1 MKRYET
7 IVIADPEVSEENRI
21 ALFERYEGIVSQ
33 GGGLLVEIDTWGTRP
48 LAYEIKKKGRGF
60 YFRLDYCGLGALVD
74 EIERF
79 SRIDERILKYLT
91 VMTDP
96 EADPDQIRAEM
107 DRKKEAQQA
116 EKAEAAASE
125 ATEESA
131 EPAPSETSEPAIA
144 GETESSGET
153 PSKE

>member
-7 IVIADPEVSEENRI
+7 IVIADPEVPEENRTV
-21 ALFERYEGIVSQ
+21 LFERYEGIVSQ

-48 LAYEIKKKGRGF
+48 LAYEIKKKRRGF
-60 YFRLDYCGLGALVD
+60 YFRLDYCGLGSLVD

-91 VMTDP
+91 VMTNP
-96 EADPDQIRAEM
+96 EADTDQIRAEM

-116 EKAEAAASE
+116 EKAEAAE
-125 ATEESA
+125 ATAESA
-131 EPAPSETSEPAIA
+131 EPSPSETPEPETA

>member
-7 IVIADPEVSEENRI
+7 IVIADPEVSEENRTT
-21 ALFERYEGIVSQ
+21 LFERYEGIVSQ

-48 LAYEIKKKGRGF
+48 LAYEIKKKRRGF
-60 YFRLDYCGLGALVD
+60 YFRLDYCGLGSLVD

-116 EKAEAAASE
+116 EKAEAAAAE
-125 ATEESA
+125 ATAESA
-131 EPAPSETSEPAIA
+131 EPSPSETSEPATA